1 MISYAHSM
9 HLGNHEDVDR
19 VVVEAFGQS
28 EAGNIATQNDDSFL
42 LADMERSVLVT
53 ESNVPD
59 ADAPQFIDMHSQLFL
74 VADGV
79 GGPSGGRASRL
90 AAACMLRQV
99 AARFPTALRRRRLCE
114 TDVEQQMRQALQQS
128 QQELRDVASKVPQ
141 LSRMSTTLTAAH
153 LIWPTLCVAHIG
165 DSRCY
170 LLRGGK
176 LQQLTTDYA
185 ESLQRLSIDKTRLS
199 QLRRQASDHQGE
211 RAAAGTSSD
220 LLSAS
225 PEVVTMRLR
234 PDDAVI
240 LCTSGLSN
248 HVSDEKICDAV
259 LAARTPEEACQWLVQ
274 SAKNAGGLD
283 NVTVVVVRVPAAGL
297 PNGLSHLV
305 ELAPLPCL
313 QTRSDALEG
322 GLQ

>member
-1 MISYAHSM
+1 
-9 HLGNHEDVDR
+9 
-19 VVVEAFGQS
+19 
-28 EAGNIATQNDDSFL
+28 
-42 LADMERSVLVT
+42 
-53 ESNVPD
+53 
-59 ADAPQFIDMHSQLFL
+59 APQFIDMHSQLFL

-199 QLRRQASDHQGE
+199 QLRRQAS
-211 RAAAGTSSD
+211 
-220 LLSAS
+220 
-225 PEVVTMRLR
+225 
-234 PDDAVI
+234 
-240 LCTSGLSN
+240 
-248 HVSDEKICDAV
+248 
-259 LAARTPEEACQWLVQ
+259 
-274 SAKNAGGLD
+274 
-283 NVTVVVVRVPAAGL
+283 
-297 PNGLSHLV
+297 
-305 ELAPLPCL
+305 
-313 QTRSDALEG
+313 
-322 GLQ
+322 